1 MAILTRLLLR
11 CYRTEKSAK
20 EPFLL
25 ICEQLQVKPEDCL
38 MVGDWPE
45 RDVQGGKLTRMKTC
59 LAKYGQIQK
68 AKADYQIESFSKL
81 LTMVDRC
88 NKE

>member
-1 MAILTRLLLR
+1 MLQDREISKRAFFTHLR
-11 CYRTEKSAK
+11 AV
-20 EPFLL
+20 
-25 ICEQLQVKPEDCL
+25 QVKPEDCL

-45 RDVQGGKLTRMKTC
+45 RDVLVEISEMKTC